1 MATEWVAVV
10 SLKMY
15 SARPWLQFAPARILV
30 FYHSRWLAGVLAMSG
45 SADVELVLFFCHTP
59 CLAEGFQEHAC
70 FQIKNCSVHTAHQQH
85 DSTQRPPAVTQMHA
99 HYPPRCWLIRC
110 ETTETLRLARR
121 PKRTTPRPELPTNA
135 SPNML
140 TSAPGP
146 CSLSFLYP
154 RRPLLYSRAPL
165 LFPPSSSQNP

>member
-45 SADVELVLFFCHTP
+45 SADVELVLFLPHPLLGRRLPRTCVLQKKMVLRIPPT
-59 CLAEGFQEHAC
+59 
-70 FQIKNCSVHTAHQQH
+70 N
-85 DSTQRPPAVTQMHA
+85 STILPKKTPAVTQMHA

-121 PKRTTPRPELPTNA
+121 AKRTTPRPELPTNA
-135 SPNML
+135 SPKML

-154 RRPLLYSRAPL
+154 RRPLLYSRAP
-165 LFPPSSSQNP
+165 FF